1 MQQYD
6 NTLKKRKRLLLVSY
20 IAMTLAVIAI
30 STVCVLLV
38 LGYRFDFT
46 SNQVQRGALLQF
58 SSFPSGA
65 NITLDNER
73 LSFGTPGKR
82 DVTAA
87 SHEVVFSR
95 DGYRTWSKRFTTKPG
110 EVRWLNY
117 ARLVPTTVETNAVKE
132 FAGLSDSL
140 TSPDREWLMVL
151 PNDATAQFTLIDLRN
166 PDTIKSIDVSIPSA
180 HLTLP
185 SGTAHHYEII
195 EWNLGSRYLLVKH
208 TYGDNQHEFLR
219 LDRTDPANI
228 INLTTKFGVN
238 IAEVHFSSD
247 SVLYG
252 VENGNLRRFD
262 LGSNSL
268 SEPIATSV
276 SSMRLYGDRTITV
289 VQHKNSRYEVG
300 LVIDN
305 KIHPVTSFDDTV
317 AVLAESTKYFNDY
330 FVAIARGASFEI
342 IKNPNKP
349 AGEGLE
355 KLVTLTYPG
364 EIKWLDISS
373 GGRHV
378 IAGNGTQFLTYDIE
392 LDIRSDTNL
401 PSLSTTNPAHAPQW
415 LDGFL
420 LVSTADNK
428 LRLSDFDGDNQQIIT
443 DALPGQRVSLSA
455 NNELLYSFS
464 KTQTGSVVLQATK
477 MTID

>member
-46 SNQVQRGALLQF
+46 SNQVERGALLQF

-65 NITLDNER
+65 TITLDNER

-82 DVTAA
+82 DITAA
-87 SHEVVFSR
+87 THEVSFSR
-95 DGYRTWSKRFTTKPG
+95 EGYRTWSKRFTARPG

-117 ARLVPTTVETNAVKE
+117 ARLVPTTVETDAVKE
-132 FAGLSDSL
+132 FPTLSDAL
-140 TSPDREWLMVL
+140 ASPNREWLFVL
-151 PNDATAQFTLIDLRN
+151 PDGASPRFILTDLRN
-166 PDTIKSIDVSIPSA
+166 ADELKFSDIVIPND
-180 HLTLP
+180 HLAMPAGAT
-185 SGTAHHYEII
+185 HRYEIV
-195 EWNLGSRYLLVKH
+195 EWNLGSRYLLVRH
-208 TYGDNQHEFLR
+208 SYGDNQREYLR

-228 INLTTKFGVN
+228 VNLTTKFGVN
-238 IAEVHFSSD
+238 ISELHFSSD

-252 VENGNLRRFD
+252 IENGNLRRFD
-262 LGSNSL
+262 LGSSSL
-268 SEPIATSV
+268 SEPIATAV
-276 SSMRLYGDRTITV
+276 SSMRLYGDRTITL
-289 VQHKNSRYEVG
+289 VQHKNARYEVG
-300 LVIDN
+300 LLIDD
-305 KIHPVTSFDDTV
+305 KLHPVTSFDDTV
-317 AVLAESTKYFNDY
+317 AVMAESTRYFNDY
-330 FVAIARGASFEI
+330 YVAIVRGASFEI

-355 KLVTLTYPG
+355 KVVTLTYPG

-373 GGRHV
+373 SGRHV
-378 IAGNGTQFLTYDIE
+378 IAGNGTQFMTYDIE
-392 LDIRSDTNL
+392 LELRSDTNL
-401 PSLSTTNPAHAPQW
+401 PSLSTTDANRPPQW
-415 LDGFL
+415 IDGFL

-443 DALPGQRVSLSA
+443 DALPSQRVSLSS

-464 KTQTGSVVLQATK
+464 KTQTGAVVLQATK
-477 MTID
+477 MTTN